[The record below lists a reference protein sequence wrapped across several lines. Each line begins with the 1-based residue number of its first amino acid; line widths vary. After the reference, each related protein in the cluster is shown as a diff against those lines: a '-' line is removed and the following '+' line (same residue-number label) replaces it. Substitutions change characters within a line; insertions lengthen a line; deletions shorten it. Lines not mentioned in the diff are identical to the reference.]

1 MNLRRLLVGL
11 SVLAVPAGLA
21 VAIASPPDRVQGGF
35 VRIMYVHV
43 PSAWLAFLAFGV
55 TSLASIIWLVR
66 RTPRWDRLAASSVEV
81 GVLFTGIALLTGMI
95 WGRPVWGVWW
105 DWLDARLM
113 STAIMF
119 FVYLGYLALRRA
131 SPGPEERAR
140 RSAALG
146 VVAFIQVPIV
156 YFSVNLFRT
165 LHQTQSIRPG
175 GATMDE
181 AMVVALLVNLGVFT
195 VLYLTLLLW
204 RIDLA
209 RLEERAEAETA
220 AGAVAGSAVAP
231 PNLEEPVHG

>member
-131 SPGPEERAR
+131 IADPELRAR
-140 RSAALG
+140 RAAVLGMLSIVQIPIVHFSVTWWRDIHQPGTIARPGEIQMDTPLLVAFYAAFVAFVLLAFQLTAQRRELAQLQYEEESADPGRG
-146 VVAFIQVPIV
+146 VVAGDAVTAP
-156 YFSVNLFRT
+156 
-165 LHQTQSIRPG
+165 
-175 GATMDE
+175 
-181 AMVVALLVNLGVFT
+181 
-195 VLYLTLLLW
+195 VLTG
-204 RIDLA
+204 
-209 RLEERAEAETA
+209 ER
-220 AGAVAGSAVAP
+220 
-231 PNLEEPVHG
+231 